1 MEMVATGRMDLT
13 PLVTHAFELDDIKHA
28 YELFSRQGD
37 GVLKVALF
45 PQGVPAKSKGLTRV
59 ASAVPG

>member
-1 MEMVATGRMDLT
+1 MDLT
-13 PLVTHAFELDDIKHA
+13 PLVTHAFELDDIKNA

-45 PQGVPAKSKGLTRV
+45 PQGVPATSKARTRV
-59 ASAVPG
+59 ASAAR